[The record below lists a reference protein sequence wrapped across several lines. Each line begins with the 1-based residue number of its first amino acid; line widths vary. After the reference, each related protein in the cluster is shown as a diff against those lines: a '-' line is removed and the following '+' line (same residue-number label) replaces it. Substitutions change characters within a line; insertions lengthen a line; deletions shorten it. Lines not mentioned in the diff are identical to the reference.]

1 MALLL
6 FLNELSCA
14 SDARPEEVNV
24 AMAGFVDLL
33 RHVSE
38 WRSTA
43 LWTQNP
49 ITDSELARG
58 YTYGQWAGDG
68 RNRDRHRYLLAKR
81 SRAPF
86 RDALP
91 ENNEAFDSCECTHGG
106 ERAEGL
112 LAAHLCA
119 GLGVSLAL
127 APKWSAGWLE
137 LHVSQ
142 LVEDGD
148 GELALLQ
155 STHRVRHCAT
165 EADAA
170 EHEEWARSTGLLEL
184 ADPNSLWA
192 ARSEYFP
199 DLQFLPRVEKDL
211 NHLNRA
217 WFAAVRQLLADLQAS
232 VADWDPAR
240 SPFPHWRTPHITPD
254 SESRKKEG
262 LSDFTDL
269 DGVRRS
275 FDLHARMTPGAG
287 RLHFRLVPEDHAL
300 RIAYIGL
307 KR

>member
-14 SDARPEEVNV
+14 SDARPQDVNV
-24 AMAGFVDLL
+24 AMADFVDLL
-33 RHVSE
+33 RDVSE

-49 ITDSELARG
+49 LTDSELARG
-58 YTYGQWAGDG
+58 YTYRQWAGDG

-91 ENNEAFDSCECTHGG
+91 ETEIFDSCECSHGG
-106 ERAEGL
+106 ELVEGL

-127 APKWSAGWLE
+127 APRWSAGWLE
-137 LHVSQ
+137 LRVSQ
-142 LVEDGD
+142 LVENEDGN
-148 GELALLQ
+148 LVLLQ
-155 STHRVRHCAT
+155 GTHQVRHCAT
-165 EADAA
+165 KADAA
-170 EHEEWARSTGLLEL
+170 EHEGWARLTGLLEL
-184 ADPNSLWA
+184 ADPLLLWT
-192 ARSEYFP
+192 ARSEHFP
-199 DLQFLPRVEKDL
+199 NLQFLPRVEKDL
-211 NHLNRA
+211 NRLNRV

-240 SPFPHWRTPHITPD
+240 SPFPEWSAPHITPE

-262 LSDFTDL
+262 LSDFVDL
-269 DGVRRS
+269 DGVKRP

-287 RLHFRLVPEDHAL
+287 RLHFRLVPEDRAL
-300 RIAYIGL
+300 RIAYVGPKL
-307 KR
+307 